1 MNELKLILKRDKPEI
16 FFINEFNLD
25 FNQDINLVNVKGYNI
40 ELDSLYI
47 ERGIARTAAYI
58 KKNIVYQRLNKFENP
73 GQSIIALKVGYPNKN
88 KINVIGYY
96 RQWSDTF
103 NFKKFKKISISQ
115 QNIKFENQM
124 KTINNLMDKDNE
136 TILMGDFNFDFN
148 SIGKTENE
156 KTQTEKKFNQMY
168 KSIINNLFTK
178 NMIQIVKNN
187 TRENKILDHIY
198 VNKINKI
205 KNTHVIDDSF
215 SDHSILSVSRSM
227 SISKVEETLLIVR
240 NLKNIDYYKL
250 ENNIY
255 NNKKYLETLNENDT
269 NIIAENIIEIILEE
283 YNKLAPSKK
292 IKLKNDEK
300 DNISKATNILIDK
313 KIYFIKRY
321 MLKIKIH

>member
-1 MNELKLILKRDKPEI
+1 MAGNRMNELKLILKRDKPEI

-25 FNQDINLVNVKGYNI
+25 FNQDINLVNVKGYKL

-58 KKNIVYQRLNKFENP
+58 KNNIVYQRLNKFENP

-124 KTINNLMDKDNE
+124 KSINNLMEKDNE

-148 SIGKTENE
+148 SINKTENE

-168 KSIINNLFTK
+168 KSIINNLFSK

-205 KNTHVIDDSF
+205 KNTQVIDDSF

-227 SISKVEETLLIVR
+227 SISIVEETLLVIR

-250 ENNIY
+250 ENNIF
-255 NNKKYLETLNENDT
+255 NNIKYLETLNQNDT
-269 NIIAENIIEIILEE
+269 NIIANNIIDIIIEE
-283 YNKLAPSKK
+283 YNKLAPPKK
-292 IKLKNDEK
+292 N
-300 DNISKATNILIDK
+300 
-313 KIYFIKRY
+313 
-321 MLKIKIH
+321 